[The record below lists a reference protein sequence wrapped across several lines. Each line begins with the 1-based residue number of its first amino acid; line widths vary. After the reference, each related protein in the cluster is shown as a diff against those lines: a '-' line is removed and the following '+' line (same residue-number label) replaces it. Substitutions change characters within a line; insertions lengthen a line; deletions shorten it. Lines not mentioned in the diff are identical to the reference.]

1 MSPTELHSPPPAS
14 ADRYYHPEL
23 DGLRFFAFLAVFVL
37 HMFPVVYPAH
47 PPESPLVR
55 ESLAWIV
62 SFASAGEAG
71 VDLFFVLS
79 SFLISELLLREQEKL
94 GTIDIPAFYARRALR
109 IWPLYFFFLLIAPAI
124 DMWLG
129 KNFGVGAWTWL
140 SFATFTNNW
149 LVSLY
154 SLRLNTVAVP
164 LWSVAIEEQFYLGWP
179 LLVKWVQPKR
189 LAVLAICLIA
199 IAWGTRLYLG
209 MQEASDLTI
218 TRNTLARL
226 DAIGIGALLCV
237 GYRTWSWNFA
247 APVRRWLGI
256 LGLVLIVGSYRYL
269 KIGIET
275 PLATPVMLGLW
286 AIGGGLLLL
295 SVYRP
300 QSTTEP
306 ATGICCWP
314 WLVDLGKIS
323 YGLYVWHLAAIATI
337 TRLGLAKPGTL
348 LAAIYALVLTIILA
362 KASYL
367 WLERPFLRMKARL
380 ARIPSR
386 DLAEEPATDR
396 PEQAT
401 SPASFPLP
409 QDAAKS

>member
-1 MSPTELHSPPPAS
+1 MSPTELRTTPPAS
-14 ADRYYHPEL
+14 AERYYHPEL

-37 HMFPVVYPAH
+37 HMFPVVYPQH
-47 PPESPLVR
+47 PPSSPLVR
-55 ESLAWIV
+55 EALAWIV
-62 SFASAGEAG
+62 SIASAGEAG

-79 SFLISELLLREQEKL
+79 SFLISELLLREFDAL
-94 GTIDIPAFYARRALR
+94 GTIDVKAFYARRGLR

-124 DMWLG
+124 DLWLG
-129 KNFGVGAWTWL
+129 KNFGVGVWEWL

-149 LVSLY
+149 LVSLK
-154 SLRLNTVAVP
+154 SLRLNTVMVL
-164 LWSVAIEEQFYLGWP
+164 LWTVAIEEQFYLGWP
-179 LLVKWVQPKR
+179 LLVKWLQPKR
-189 LAVLAICLIA
+189 LALLAVSLIVT
-199 IAWGTRLYLG
+199 AWVTRLYLG

-237 GYRTWSWNFA
+237 GYRKLGWNFS

-256 LGLVLIVGSYRYL
+256 LGLALIVGSYRYL
-269 KIGIET
+269 KIGMET
-275 PLATPVMLGLW
+275 SLATPVMLGLW
-286 AIGGGLLLL
+286 AIGGGLLLV

-300 QSTTEP
+300 QVAGEKAS
-306 ATGICCWP
+306 GICSWP

-323 YGLYVWHLAAIATI
+323 YGLYVWHLAAIAI
-337 TRLGLAKPGTL
+337 VSRLGLAKPGTL
-348 LAAIYALVLTIILA
+348 LSAIYALVLTIVLA
-362 KASYL
+362 KVSYA

-386 DLAEEPATDR
+386 DLAEEPAIEQ
-396 PEQAT
+396 PEQ
-401 SPASFPLP
+401 ASFPLP